1 MSNKI
6 IYIILA
12 FVVVILAISL
22 VTRPDTTEQDSD
34 KIVALSTFTVLA
46 DMVSEVGGSKV
57 ESISLTRPGVEVHDY
72 ELTPSDLRQ
81 ASRAQIVFENGL
93 GLEEWI
99 HQLRANIPD
108 VPTFNASEGV
118 EVLFITSDEAAGEPD
133 PHAWMSPEQGLIYV
147 ENIRQALTETAPEHA
162 DYFAANAATYNEQIS
177 EVGRRLETLFATIP
191 NEHRVL
197 VTCEG
202 AFKYLANDFAF
213 EPVYIWATNAEEE
226 GTPQQVIRVIEI
238 VNEKQVPTVFCESTV
253 GPQIQREVA
262 NATGAEFGGILY
274 VDSLSPEDGPAP
286 TYLELLEYTANT
298 ITAGLASTPQ
308 QDT

>member
-12 FVVVILAISL
+12 FVAVVLAVSFL
-22 VTRPDTTEQDSD
+22 TRTDSTEQDPD

-46 DMVSEVGGSKV
+46 DMVSGVGGSRV

-72 ELTPSDLRQ
+72 EPTPSDLR
-81 ASRAQIVFENGL
+81 RAAEAQVVFENGL

-99 HQLRANIPD
+99 QQLRTNVPD

-118 EVLFITSDEAAGEPD
+118 EVFFIASDEAAGQPD

-147 ENIRQALTETAPEHA
+147 ENIRQALTDIAPEHA
-162 DYFAANAATYNEQIS
+162 DYFATNATAYSEQIS
-177 EVGRRLETLFATIP
+177 AVGSQLETLFATIP
-191 NEHRVL
+191 EENRVL

-202 AFKYLANDFAF
+202 AFKYLANDFGL
-213 EPVYIWATNAEEE
+213 EDVYIWASNAEEE
-226 GTPQQVIRVIEI
+226 GTPQQVARVIET
-238 VNEKQVPTVFCESTV
+238 VNERQVPAVFCESTV
-253 GPQIQREVA
+253 GPQIQQEVVA
-262 NATGAEFGGILY
+262 ATDAEFGGILY

-298 ITAGLASTPQ
+298 ITAGLASSQ
-308 QDT
+308 